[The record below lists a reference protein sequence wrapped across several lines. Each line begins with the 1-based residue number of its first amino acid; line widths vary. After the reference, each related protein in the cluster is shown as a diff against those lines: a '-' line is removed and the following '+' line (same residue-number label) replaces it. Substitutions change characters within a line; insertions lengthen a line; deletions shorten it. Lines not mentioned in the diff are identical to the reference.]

1 MTKKLL
7 YVTLVAA
14 LAAVA
19 VVAFALPADAA
30 QRTFKVKLV
39 GGSIITVT
47 VDAAC
52 VPMDQVPG
60 LPGTPIED
68 LTPPDV
74 CGGGGGGGGG
84 GEPTTPPATTPTA
97 PTTPQDP
104 GKDPGP
110 NANDGNDGGSS
121 SDHPSTGHGHRQD
134 HSGSRAPAD
143 RDTSGTNS

>member
-19 VVAFALPADAA
+19 VVAFALPAGAA
-30 QRTFKVKLV
+30 QRTFRVKLAT
-39 GGSIITVT
+39 GSIITVT

-52 VPMDQVPG
+52 IPMDQVPG

-68 LTPPDV
+68 LTPPSV
-74 CGGGGGGGGG
+74 CGGD
-84 GEPTTPPATTPTA
+84 PPATPPAPPAPPPTTTTPA
-97 PTTPQDP
+97 PPSGG

-110 NANDGNDGGSS
+110 TANDGNNGNSS
-121 SDHPSTGHGHRQD
+121 HGDPPSSRPGHRQS
-134 HSGSRAPAD
+134 HSGSRRPAD
-143 RDTSGTNS
+143 RNSS

>member
-19 VVAFALPADAA
+19 GVAFALPAGAA
-30 QRTFKVKLV
+30 QRTFRVKLAT
-39 GGSIITVT
+39 GSVITVT

-74 CGGGGGGGGG
+74 CGDDPGTTPPPTAPATPA
-84 GEPTTPPATTPTA
+84 PTTPTE
-97 PTTPQDP
+97 PQDP

-110 NANDGNDGGSS
+110 NANGGNNGNDSG
-121 SDHPSTGHGHRQD
+121 DRPS
-134 HSGSRAPAD
+134 
-143 RDTSGTNS
+143 